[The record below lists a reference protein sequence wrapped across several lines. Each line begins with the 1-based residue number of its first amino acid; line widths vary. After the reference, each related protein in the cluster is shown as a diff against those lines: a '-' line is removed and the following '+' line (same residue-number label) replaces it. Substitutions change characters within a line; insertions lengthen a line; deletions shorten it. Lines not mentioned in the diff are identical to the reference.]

1 MHVFLTGATGFIGAA
16 LVRSL
21 LARGDR
27 CTVVSRSGRNP
38 WRDERVTVLRADPTR
53 PGDWQSAV
61 SGADAVVNLAGERI
75 VDPPLRW
82 TDARKAL
89 LRLSRVDTTRQVV
102 VAIKNAA
109 KRPGVLVSGSAIG
122 YYGSRGSDVLEE
134 SAGPGDDFLALLAQ
148 EWEAA
153 ALDARD
159 LLPVTLI
166 RTGIVLGKG
175 GGALEPMLLP
185 FRLGL
190 GGPWGGGR
198 QWWSWI
204 HIADAV
210 GILRFAI
217 DHPISGA
224 VNVTAPNPVP
234 VAEFATALGRALDR
248 PAVLPV
254 PAIALR
260 IALGEAADALL
271 ASQRAV
277 PARALAAGYEFRF
290 PVLAPALEHLLR

>member
-1 MHVFLTGATGFIGAA
+1 MHVFLTGATGFIGTA

-38 WRDERVTVLRADPTR
+38 WRDERVTVIRADPTR
-53 PGDWQSAV
+53 AGEWQRAV
-61 SGADAVVNLAGERI
+61 SGVDAVVNLAGERI

-102 VAIKNAA
+102 AAIKNAA
-109 KRPGVLVSGSAIG
+109 QRPAVLVSGSAIG
-122 YYGSRGSDVLEE
+122 YYGSRGSEVLEE
-134 SAGPGDDFLALLAQ
+134 SAGPGNDFLALLAQ
-148 EWEAA
+148 EWESA
-153 ALDARD
+153 ALDARE

-190 GGPWGGGR
+190 GGPWGDGG

-210 GILRFAI
+210 GIVQFAM
-217 DHPISGA
+217 DRRISGA
-224 VNVTAPNPVP
+224 VNVTAPNPVT
-234 VAEFATALGRALDR
+234 VGEFASALGRALRR
-248 PAVLPV
+248 PAVVRL

-271 ASQRAV
+271 ASQRVV
-277 PARALAAGYEFRF
+277 PARALAAGYDFQF